1 MTGTVV
7 RWDAGLLSAIRPT
20 LPSPDATPA
29 VWLSRSPIV
38 TCPCS
43 ISPTAIAGPRATA
56 RSSLAYCARGDMLC
70 AMAATPTTT
79 NISTG
84 GTPRASLIF
93 GLPAA
98 AEVVSEDRLAAALVV
113 ALASTASAQAKPDF
127 SGS

>member
-1 MTGTVV
+1 
-7 RWDAGLLSAIRPT
+7 
-20 LPSPDATPA
+20 
-29 VWLSRSPIV
+29 
-38 TCPCS
+38 
-43 ISPTAIAGPRATA
+43 
-56 RSSLAYCARGDMLC
+56 MLC